1 MIKIQ
6 LSPKS
11 KSKIKELHWD
21 DMKAQATGL
30 YNVLDKQDAKD
41 VLISDTRYTELYNFF
56 YDDSGNV
63 EEENV
68 KALVL
73 ANKKELE
80 KFIRRF
86 GEFTESESK
95 KLTDKI
101 FRYDTFSSRKNAYDI
116 LRVEKV
122 TVCPYCNRQYIF
134 TLDNNEV
141 RPQFDHYYPKS
152 IYPYLA
158 VSIFNLIPSC
168 SICNQSKSTLDT
180 YKEPI
185 LYPFEEEFG
194 DEVRFSI
201 DSDDIKYLHG
211 ITDDFDIWIQM
222 EGVDSLK
229 VKKIEKQ
236 NERLHLAELYDKH
249 KDYVKDIAWNHYI
262 NSEERIDEIMRR
274 FPGMFLTKEDA
285 ISTIYMN
292 DIRLKSLGKRPLAK
306 LTRDI
311 YRELEIK

>member
-6 LSPKS
+6 LPPESMNEIRKM
-11 KSKIKELHWD
+11 HWQ
-21 DMKAQATGL
+21 DMRKQETGL
-30 YNVLDKQDAKD
+30 IKVLATQEAKD
-41 VLISDTRYTELYNFF
+41 LLINEIRYAELYNYF
-56 YDDSGNV
+56 YDVTENV
-63 EEENV
+63 IVENV
-68 KALVL
+68 KKLLL

-80 KFIRRF
+80 EFIEKFGDF
-86 GEFTESESK
+86 SESESK
-95 KLTDKI
+95 KLTDVV
-101 FRYDTFSSRKNAYDI
+101 FRYDTFSSRKSAYDI
-116 LRVEKV
+116 LRMEKV

-134 TLDNNEV
+134 TLENNKV

-168 SICNQSKSTLDT
+168 SICNQAKSTLDT

-194 DEVRFSI
+194 DEVKFI
-201 DSDDIKYLHG
+201 INSDDIKYLHG
-211 ITDDFDIWIQM
+211 MTDDFNMQIQWN
-222 EGVDSLK
+222 GIDSVK
-229 VKKIEKQ
+229 IKKIKKQ
-236 NERLHLAELYDKH
+236 DERLHLKELYEKH

-262 NSEERIDEIMRR
+262 NSEERIDEIIKR
-274 FPGMFLTKEDA
+274 FPGMFLTKEDV

-292 DIRLKSLGKRPLAK
+292 DIRKENLGKRPLAK

-311 YRELEIK
+311 LEELQII